1 MGRVM
6 VYSQGG
12 EVARV
17 CSLSTYACVCVEV
30 RGQGRRAALTA
41 ACCKT
46 E

>member
-17 CSLSTYACVCVEV
+17 CSLSNYACVLVQKFEGKV
-30 RGQGRRAALTA
+30 
-41 ACCKT
+41 
-46 E
+46 